1 MLEKAEATLNVLVTP
16 EMANFNGNMHGG
28 ELLKILDK
36 AAYICASKYSGHYC
50 VTLSVDK
57 VNFKESI
64 KIGELLTLLAK
75 VNYTGRTSM
84 EIGIK
89 VIAEDIRND
98 VVRHTNSCFFTMVAV
113 DEDGKPVEVP
123 PLVPKNVEDKR
134 RQQDAAERRAQRLK
148 NK

>member
-64 KIGELLTLLAK
+64 KIEGVTDLTCKSKLYRQDFNGNRHK
-75 VNYTGRTSM
+75 SDSGRY
-84 EIGIK
+84 K
-89 VIAEDIRND
+89 
-98 VVRHTNSCFFTMVAV
+98 
-113 DEDGKPVEVP
+113 K
-123 PLVPKNVEDKR
+123 
-134 RQQDAAERRAQRLK
+134 
-148 NK
+148 